1 MNLNINEKNNNFR
14 MIKFVLTIF
23 LMANLSLNISLKSV
37 KQNVSRSD
45 PKTRQLI
52 MEEAN
57 MPTGNIYAEN
67 LENTSSNL
75 NQMTV
80 HGRRQTE
87 MKQVGQWFLD
97 IDERMDDYRDA
108 VGRKLNE
115 LHMAL
120 SKPHIAN
127 AMNPMMGGGMMGG
140 GMMNPMMSMFGRGSA
155 AASKSGAEP
164 VDEKEEEELEEKEDE
179 LRRMKKFMHI

>member
-1 MNLNINEKNNNFR
+1 M
-14 MIKFVLTIF
+14 T
-23 LMANLSLNISLKSV
+23 NLSLNISLKSV
-37 KQNVSRSD
+37 KQNVSRSG
-45 PKTRQLI
+45 PNRQLL

-57 MPTGNIYAEN
+57 MPNGNIYAEN

-127 AMNPMMGGGMMGG
+127 AINPMMGGGMMNP
-140 GMMNPMMSMFGRGSA
+140 MMNPMMSMFGRGG
-155 AASKSGAEP
+155 SGARSGSAP
-164 VDEKEEEELEEKEDE
+164 VDEKEEEELEEKGDSEDE
-179 LRRMKKFMHI
+179 LRRMKRYMHI

>member
-1 MNLNINEKNNNFR
+1 
-14 MIKFVLTIF
+14 MIKVVLTLF
-23 LMANLSLNISLKSV
+23 LMTHMSFCISLKSV
-37 KQNVSRSD
+37 KQNVSKAGTKDR
-45 PKTRQLI
+45 KLI

-57 MPTGNIYAEN
+57 MPSGNVYVEN
-67 LENTSSNL
+67 LENTNSNM

-120 SKPHIAN
+120 SRPHIAN
-127 AMNPMMGGGMMGG
+127 AISPMPNGSL
-140 GMMNPMMSMFGRGSA
+140 MMNPMMSGMG
-155 AASKSGAEP
+155 SGAHSGSEP
-164 VDEKEEEELEEKEDE
+164 VDEKEEEELEAEEEGDE
-179 LRRMKKFMHI
+179 RRRRMKRYMHI